1 MSSTPNSIVNT
12 SVINTSLGQRYQE
25 LLNDCAQKSTQLQRP
40 PARII
45 AVSKT
50 RTPLEIQALAQ
61 LGQIDFGENYVQEA
75 LPKIAA
81 LQAIHPQLIWHFIG
95 PIQSNKAAL
104 IAAHFDWVHS
114 IDRLAHAQRL
124 SRQRGELHNL
134 INKVSLRAPLNICIQ
149 VNTSGESS
157 KSGVAPNEV
166 IDLARALNN
175 LPHLC
180 LRGLM
185 ALPSPVHPE
194 NSSAEGSSVNALA
207 QLTQE
212 FSLMH
217 TLLAQLRTELGAS
230 TSENVLDTL
239 SMGMSGDWPI
249 ALAHGATHIRIGTQ
263 LFGARA

>member
-12 SVINTSLGQRYQE
+12 SVISTSLGQRYQE
-25 LLNDCAQKSTQLQRP
+25 LLGDCAQKSTQLQRP
-40 PARII
+40 PAHII

-95 PIQSNKAAL
+95 PIQSNKTAL

-124 SRQRGELHNL
+124 SRQRGELNNL
-134 INKVSLRAPLNICIQ
+134 INDLTPRAPLNICIQ

-194 NSSAEGSSVNALA
+194 NSSAESCA
-207 QLTQE
+207 QLTHE
-212 FSLMH
+212 FSLMQ
-217 TLLAQLRTELGAS
+217 TLLAQLRAELGAS
-230 TSENVLDTL
+230 APENLLDTL
-239 SMGMSGDWPI
+239 SMGMSGDWPL